1 MYFSL
6 FVGIYLIIV
15 TTKHPPRKT
24 NSPVALTSIAIPNI
38 VRNEGRVQ
46 RWGCNWILPPK
57 ASSISFT
64 APKTYLAKNSTG
76 NPVYC
81 YLYLSV
87 TLVRWSII

>member
-6 FVGIYLIIV
+6 FGGIYFITVI
-15 TTKHPPRKT
+15 TKYAPRKT
-24 NSPVALTSIAIPNI
+24 NSPVALTFIAIPNI

-57 ASSISFT
+57 ASISFA

-87 TLVRWSII
+87 TLVMWSIV